1 MEMRATA
8 ASVRI
13 RFNVTPNWPMAH
25 RARLLRILPEIDEH
39 SARRNFPPTVHV
51 NIESTLMSQAAAPL
65 PEAVPP
71 KPKFL
76 RLIAG
81 WARDLAV
88 SLIVSAL
95 IIVFLYQPVKVEG
108 TSMLPGLTDQERIFI
123 NKFVYHLEPISR
135 GDIVVFRYPRDT
147 AKSYIKRVIAV
158 PGDRLRID
166 DGRVFVNGRR
176 LRETYVPD
184 YYRDDRSY
192 ADTVVPSN
200 SYFVLG
206 DHRSSS

>member
-1 MEMRATA
+1 
-8 ASVRI
+8 
-13 RFNVTPNWPMAH
+13 
-25 RARLLRILPEIDEH
+25 
-39 SARRNFPPTVHV
+39 
-51 NIESTLMSQAAAPL
+51 MSQVTAPL
-65 PEAVPP
+65 PVAAPA
-71 KPKFL
+71 KPKLL
-76 RLIAG
+76 RTLTA
-81 WARDLAV
+81 WARDLTV

-158 PGDRLRID
+158 AGDRVKID
-166 DGRVFVNGRR
+166 DGRVYVNGRR
-176 LRETYVPD
+176 IRESYVPAD
-184 YYRDDRSY
+184 FRDDRSY
-192 ADTVVPSN
+192 PETVVPKD

-206 DHRSSS
+206 DHRSSSSDSRDFGPVEREYIYGKAVFVYWPMDKLGVLK